1 VAWENS
7 QPHVVAWENSQ
18 PHVEARENSQPH
30 VVAWENSQPHVEAR
44 GNIMLRL
51 TGKISAIATDTC
63 MVYLHNGAVCKGG
76 LQSIAK
82 PIITASDWLEFYG
95 VPIKRGIAI
104 LYKAVDED
112 FSTDRARA
120 RNISYKPGD
129 TPAAPD
135 WDPIPECGGGLH
147 FCPEPGATLQFNSD
161 PKHFVACPVKVSEI
175 VVHENAE
182 YPTKV
187 KAPRVYKPCYEV
199 DRYGNPIEAKK

>member
-1 VAWENS
+1 MTRIIVTSQKEFDDALRAEADEIEIRGDFSGIIKYSPYLYVA
-7 QPHVVAWENSQ
+7 ANSQ
-18 PHVEARENSQPH
+18 PHVE
-30 VVAWENSQPHVEAR
+30 AWENSQPHVEAR

-82 PIITASDWLEFYG
+82 
-95 VPIKRGIAI
+95 
-104 LYKAVDED
+104 
-112 FSTDRARA
+112 
-120 RNISYKPGD
+120 
-129 TPAAPD
+129 
-135 WDPIPECGGGLH
+135 
-147 FCPEPGATLQFNSD
+147 
-161 PKHFVACPVKVSEI
+161 VKVSEI